1 MVSILKLISRERRL
15 NIVSKI
21 DFKQTALCMLPLVFV
36 TKEKPFVMKQN
47 CNSRHATALLV

>member
-21 DFKQTALCMLPLVFV
+21 DFKQTVLCMLPLVFV